1 MFAVEATLREVSTIS
16 VKLVNNCMS
25 DEPDCARRQIT
36 DIRTIAEDVGFH
48 GTRSTHYDDEWV
60 YTQTIIYEDKM
71 KSGEDVLAFQIV
83 SENYAEDDRGRYEI
97 YDYGYHY
104 NTIASDFYQNT
115 TPVISTDE
123 FDYAKDEWI
132 ERVDEKRVKMF
143 ENDVKERDSEQD
155 TTLNDF

>member
-1 MFAVEATLREVSTIS
+1 
-16 VKLVNNCMS
+16 MS
-25 DEPDCARRQIT
+25 DGPDCARRQIT

-48 GTRSTHYDDEWV
+48 GTRSTHYDDEWA

-83 SENYAEDDRGRYEI
+83 SENYAGNNRSRYEI

-132 ERVDEKRVKMF
+132 ERVDEKRLKIF